1 MRNEF
6 DLHSHC
12 LLLKWRVTQNLLIY
26 WLFETSYC
34 VLYKGCVWGLKARC
48 SGAKY
53 TCIFLSGIETSEQ
66 KRNCKGFFT
75 GSKACSSM
83 QYCFLSAQR
92 NVFTEQGSA
101 WLETWVQLSVHRAM
115 LGIANWP
122 AFLFPSCNAFGHG
135 KGMGNA
141 CWGSKVYL
149 LIIQASSTISMTMGS
164 VVNWQQ
170 EGLYVL
176 REMISLLKV
185 YKEKFSWCFRIE
197 FQRYVI
203 DLCNKMIVTSNQ
215 NNYRVVVFLS
225 PK

>member
-1 MRNEF
+1 MCTLSVIVQWFFSFFSAQLRRESRSACLLEKFQTCGLKKRWGHVRNEF

-101 WLETWVQLSVHRAM
+101 WLETWVQL
-115 LGIANWP
+115 
-122 AFLFPSCNAFGHG
+122 
-135 KGMGNA
+135 
-141 CWGSKVYL
+141 Y
-149 LIIQASSTISMTMGS
+149 T
-164 VVNWQQ
+164 
-170 EGLYVL
+170 VL
-176 REMISLLKV
+176 
-185 YKEKFSWCFRIE
+185 C
-197 FQRYVI
+197 
-203 DLCNKMIVTSNQ
+203 
-215 NNYRVVVFLS
+215 
-225 PK
+225 